1 MSEVTDETMVGC
13 NIGYVDI
20 CNNTLI
26 VSTSTSEYH
35 FPRLGSVGVA
45 VREVYKVHF
54 YNL

>member
-13 NIGYVDI
+13 NIGNIDI

-26 VSTSTSEYH
+26 VSTSTSEH
-35 FPRLGSVGVA
+35 HLPRPGSAGFGV
-45 VREVYKVHF
+45 RKVYKVHF

>member
-13 NIGYVDI
+13 NIGNIDI

-26 VSTSTSEYH
+26 VSTSKPEHHLTR
-35 FPRLGSVGVA
+35 PGSVGVA
-45 VREVYKVHF
+45 IREVYKVHF